1 MADAID
7 SLIARLEATL
17 KRQESAVAATKLQLE
32 AAKKMRTK

>member
-17 KRQESAVAATKLQLE
+17 KRQEAAVVATKSQLE
-32 AAKKMRTK
+32 AARKLKGK